1 MPASKNSFLDHMR
14 WFRAACRSAGA
25 EAIVSLETWHAFVRR
40 GDQHLAFFP
49 QFQAWVDG
57 RIQYQQGLTD
67 DASMFA
73 GWLPYR
79 LKRWDIA
86 VDKLAFKRYARAAG
100 LQVPRHW
107 LAAADV
113 PASTPV
119 IVKSPRSSFGIQ
131 VDGPYRHAAERPLDA
146 TQDEYYEE
154 YLEGRLL
161 KIWFWDGDPVCAE
174 LDRLPTFKGDGTT
187 SLRRAML
194 RRAERNR
201 LLDAAQRQALL
212 ARCEALLRFHGRSPA
227 DVLPAGQSQVIDFR
241 YGSQMMLG
249 NERKVLDLAAG
260 EAPAWLP
267 PVQNAGRLL
276 HAAIPAE
283 IRAGTMFT
291 VDAILAGEDR
301 VYLLE
306 ANCNPTVHPMVYP
319 VMARHFLPAA
329 APAPAEA
336 VH

>member
-25 EAIVSLETWHAFVRR
+25 EAIVSLETWQAFVRR
-40 GDQHLAFFP
+40 GEQHLAFFP
-49 QFQAWVDG
+49 QFQAWVQG

-86 VDKLAFKRYARAAG
+86 VDKLAFKRYARAVG

-107 LAAADV
+107 LAAAEV
-113 PASTPV
+113 PAGTPV
-119 IVKSPRSSFGIQ
+119 VAKSPRSSFGIQ
-131 VDGPYRHAAERPLDA
+131 VDGPYREAVERPLDA
-146 TQDEYYEE
+146 AQGEYYEE

-161 KIWFWDGDPVCAE
+161 KIWFWDGEPVCAE
-174 LDRLPTFKGDGTT
+174 LDRLPVFKGNGAT

-194 RRAERNR
+194 RRVERHR
-201 LLDAAQRQALL
+201 LLKAAQREELV
-212 ARCEALLRFHGRSPA
+212 ARCEPLLRFHGRSLS
-227 DVLPAGQSQVIDFR
+227 DVLPAGETQVIDFR
-241 YGSQMMLG
+241 YGSQLMLG
-249 NERKVLDLAAG
+249 TERTVVDLGGG
-260 EAPAWLP
+260 EPPAWLP
-267 PVQNAGRLL
+267 AVQNAGRLL

-319 VMARHFLPAA
+319 VMVRHLLPAA
-329 APAPAEA
+329 ASAPAEA